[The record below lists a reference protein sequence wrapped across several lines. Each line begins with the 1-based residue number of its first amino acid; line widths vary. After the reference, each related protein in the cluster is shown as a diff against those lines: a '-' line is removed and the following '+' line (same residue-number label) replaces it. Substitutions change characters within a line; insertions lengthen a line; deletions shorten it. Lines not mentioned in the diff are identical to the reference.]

1 MPPVIINTDSISR
14 AAKQYDPLLKAL
26 PFATL
31 DPVLTDLGI
40 NLLEVG
46 DGENIETTFERN
58 GKLIKPYVA
67 STSDK
72 DADEKEIGR
81 FVEMPLQTK
90 KAYAALKDHI
100 DNYTSEK
107 VVINDVNKVDQAT
120 KKHPLEML
128 ILNEKVKTVAEDQ
141 IDAMFHSKF
150 DTSDES
156 PMGISDGF
164 YTLQDNFVTAG
175 DIAASKGNIVACGSL
190 AAPANESD
198 ITAFKSILAWLRS
211 GDEFL
216 KNQNVNLYIPGGVLL
231 NIRDAA
237 ANKFRYLND
246 VNVNTLEQILREH
259 ALIKSLNIKTHYCMG
274 SGTRIFLTVN
284 GNLDYGMSKRS
295 DSQFVQ
301 VRNPYKDPNWVQ
313 FWLQFRVGQ
322 RIKNIHRK
330 KFMMSDG
337 TVTSVSLSGD
347 YQS

>member
-1 MPPVIINTDSISR
+1 MTKIVNVDSITR
-14 AAKQYDPLLKAL
+14 AAKQYDPMLKTL
-26 PFATL
+26 PFASL
-31 DPVLTDLGI
+31 DPVLTEMGI

-72 DADEKEIGR
+72 DADEKEIGQ

-90 KAYAALKDHI
+90 KVYAALKDHI

-107 VVINDVNKVDQAT
+107 VVVNDVNKVDQQ
-120 KKHPLEML
+120 KKQHPLEAL
-128 ILNEKVKTVAEDQ
+128 ILVEKVKTVAEDQ

-150 DTSDES
+150 DTSDQS
-156 PMGISDGF
+156 PLGISDGF
-164 YTLQDNFVTAG
+164 YTLQDNFIVSG
-175 DIAASKGNIVACGSL
+175 DIAEAKGNYTTCGSL

-198 ITAFKSILAWLRS
+198 ITAYASILAWLRKS
-211 GDEFL
+211 HAML
-216 KNQNVNLYIPGGVLL
+216 KNQNVNLYIPGDSLL
-231 NIRDAA
+231 NVLDAA

-246 VNVNTLEQILREH
+246 VNKSVLEQILREH
-259 ALIKSLNIKTHYCMG
+259 AMIKGLNIKSHYCLGTG
-274 SGTRIFLTVN
+274 SRLFLTVN
-284 GNLDYGMSKRS
+284 GNLDYGMSRRS
-295 DSQFVQ
+295 DSQYVQ
-301 VRNPYKDPNWVQ
+301 VRQPYSDPNWIQ

-322 RIKNIHRK
+322 RIKSLHAK
-330 KFMMSDG
+330 SFMMSDG